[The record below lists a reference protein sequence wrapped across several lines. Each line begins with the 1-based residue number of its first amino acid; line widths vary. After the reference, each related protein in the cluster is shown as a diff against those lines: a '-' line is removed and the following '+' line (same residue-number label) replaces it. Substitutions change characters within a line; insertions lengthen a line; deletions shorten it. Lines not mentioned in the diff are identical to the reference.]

1 LAQNH
6 IEIEL
11 AKLMMQKAATLYDS
25 GDDAGAAEAAN
36 MAKYAAGE
44 ASARAVDQAVQ
55 SLGGNGLT
63 KEYGIAAAL
72 TASRLSRIA
81 PVSREMVL
89 NFVAQT
95 SLGLP
100 RSY

>member
-1 LAQNH
+1 
-6 IEIEL
+6 
-11 AKLMMQKAATLYDS
+11 MMQKAATLYDS
-25 GDDAGAAEAAN
+25 GNDMAAAEAAN
-36 MAKYAAGE
+36 MAKYAAAE
-44 ASARAVDQAVQ
+44 AATRSVDQAVQ
-55 SLGGNGLT
+55 SMGGNGLT
-63 KEYGIAAAL
+63 KEYGVGAML
-72 TASRLSRIA
+72 TSARLGRIA